1 MMKLSQLCTPAMIYF
16 VLSVVSLVI
25 SAFYQLN
32 IASILFQLLFIALWT
47 WLLNFFCKA
56 GYTALS
62 WVIVF
67 FPFIMAALILLNLV
81 KK

>member
-1 MMKLSQLCTPAMIYF
+1 MKLSQLCTPAMIYF
-16 VLSVVSLVI
+16 VLSVLSLVI

-32 IASILFQLLFIALWT
+32 IASILIQLLFIALWT
-47 WLLNFFCKA
+47 WLLNFFCEA
-56 GYTALS
+56 GYSVLS

-67 FPFIMAALILLNLV
+67 FPFIMAALLLLNLV

>member
-1 MMKLSQLCTPAMIYF
+1 MKLSQLCTPAMIYF
-16 VLSVVSLVI
+16 VLSVLSLVI

-47 WLLNFFCKA
+47 WILNYFCKM
-56 GYTALS
+56 GYSVLS

-67 FPFIMAALILLNLV
+67 FPFIMAALLFLNLV

>member
-1 MMKLSQLCTPAMIYF
+1 MKLSQLCTPAMIYF
-16 VLSVVSLVI
+16 VLSVISLVI

-47 WLLNFFCKA
+47 WLLNFICEA
-56 GYTALS
+56 GYTVLS

-81 KK
+81 NK

>member
-1 MMKLSQLCTPAMIYF
+1 MKLSQLCTPAMIYF
-16 VLSVVSLVI
+16 VLSVISLVI

-32 IASILFQLLFIALWT
+32 IVSILIQLLFIALCT
-47 WLLNFFCKA
+47 WILNYFCKM
-56 GYTALS
+56 GYSVLS

-67 FPFIMAALILLNLV
+67 FPFIMAALLFLNLV

>member
-1 MMKLSQLCTPAMIYF
+1 MKLSQLCTPAMIYF
-16 VLSVVSLVI
+16 VLSILSLVI

-32 IASILFQLLFIALWT
+32 VASILVQLLFIALWT
-47 WLLNFFCKA
+47 WILNFFCKA

-67 FPFIMAALILLNLV
+67 FPFIMAALLFLNLV

>member
-1 MMKLSQLCTPAMIYF
+1 MKLSQLCTPAMIYF
-16 VLSVVSLVI
+16 VLSVISLVI

-32 IASILFQLLFIALWT
+32 IVSILIQLLFIELWT
-47 WLLNFFCKA
+47 WILNYFCKM
-56 GYTALS
+56 GYSVLS

-67 FPFIMAALILLNLV
+67 FPFIMAALLFLNLV